1 MLRVTLEPP
10 EAADLAL
17 YTYTAK
23 PARERECLQASC
35 TRCISQ
41 VAVTYVPAPSFI
53 LALQLLSCAVFVRT
67 LSAAGAVE
75 AEPLTLAKARPFA
88 VIVFGFIGT
97 LYSNI
102 TSLKARAWLRAPSA
116 SFSMRLIKGG
126 QYVC

>member
-1 MLRVTLEPP
+1 M
-10 EAADLAL
+10 
-17 YTYTAK
+17 
-23 PARERECLQASC
+23 
-35 TRCISQ
+35 
-41 VAVTYVPAPSFI
+41 PAPSFI

-102 TSLKARAWLRAPSA
+102 TSLKARASLGAYLEYLC
-116 SFSMRLIKGG
+116 FSYSIWAFGCSKYTLLIW
-126 QYVC
+126 